1 MTGLVYYNIRRK
13 EGNPKKG
20 KRKEKK
26 MATISIIIS
35 IIVILFNITLLV
47 RITPWGTSEV
57 IDKANH
63 WMDRID
69 NRINDLRWKMHR

>member
-1 MTGLVYYNIRRK
+1 
-13 EGNPKKG
+13 
-20 KRKEKK
+20 